1 MSKPDSTDR
10 VVSGQKLSKEGREG
24 LTMKIRDFA
33 AEIGITPQA
42 VYKAINRAGLSARA
56 LTNKSGNLT
65 SKGLSELRKL
75 FSEDQ
80 DEDQPEQRPERSAQD
95 QDELARLRLR
105 VDQLDQ
111 EVSLW
116 QKRYFD
122 LVESSNQERAQL
134 RILIDQEQKLRAA
147 AEHKGLIRR
156 LFSGKKEKEGSDSQ

>member
-1 MSKPDSTDR
+1 
-10 VVSGQKLSKEGREG
+10 
-24 LTMKIRDFA
+24 MKIKDFA

-42 VYKAINRAGLSARA
+42 VYKAINRAGLSARS
-56 LTNKSGNLT
+56 LTSKSGNLT

-80 DEDQPEQRPERSAQD
+80 DEDQPEQRPERSDQA
-95 QDELARLRLR
+95 QDELRLRIKALE
-105 VDQLDQ
+105 D

-134 RILIDQEQKLRAA
+134 RIIIDQEQKLRAA
-147 AEHKGLIRR
+147 AEHRGIIRR

>member
-1 MSKPDSTDR
+1 
-10 VVSGQKLSKEGREG
+10 
-24 LTMKIRDFA
+24 MKIRDFA

-65 SKGLSELRKL
+65 SKGLSELRRL
-75 FSEDQ
+75 FSDDQ
-80 DEDQPEQRPERSAQD
+80 DEDQPDQRPERSDQA
-95 QDELARLRLR
+95 QDELRFRIKALE
-105 VDQLDQ
+105 D

-134 RILIDQEQKLRAA
+134 RIIIDQEQKLRAA
-147 AEHKGLIRR
+147 AEHRGIIRR
-156 LFSGKKEKEGSDSQ
+156 LFSGKKDKEGSDSQ

>member
-1 MSKPDSTDR
+1 
-10 VVSGQKLSKEGREG
+10 
-24 LTMKIRDFA
+24 MKIRDFA

-75 FSEDQ
+75 FSGDQ
-80 DEDQPEQRPERSAQD
+80 DEDQPDQRPERSDQA
-95 QDELARLRLR
+95 QDELRLRIKALE
-105 VDQLDQ
+105 D

-134 RILIDQEQKLRAA
+134 RIIIDQEQKLRAA
-147 AEHKGLIRR
+147 AEHRGIIRR
-156 LFSGKKEKEGSDSQ
+156 LFSGKKDKEGSDSQ

>member
-1 MSKPDSTDR
+1 
-10 VVSGQKLSKEGREG
+10 
-24 LTMKIRDFA
+24 MKIKDFA

-56 LTNKSGNLT
+56 LTSKSGNLT

-80 DEDQPEQRPERSAQD
+80 DEDQPDHRPERSDQA
-95 QDELARLRLR
+95 QDELRLRIKALE
-105 VDQLDQ
+105 D

-122 LVESSNQERAQL
+122 LVESSNEERAQL

-147 AEHKGLIRR
+147 AEHKGIIRR
-156 LFSGKKEKEGSDSQ
+156 LFSGKKDKEGSDSQ